1 MDSDQG
7 QDGTAGTSSRQVQSD
22 HPNGHNEAA
31 VSNNTD
37 SDVKT
42 NGDEKDVNGEKVSS
56 EKGVEDGETKNI
68 EKQKEE
74 SKPETESNNK
84 NSKGKL
90 LNVNIEIYSLQKIY
104 MYINPN
110 LFNLFISL

>member
-90 LNVNIEIYSLQKIY
+90 LNVNIQIYSLQKIY
-104 MYINPN
+104 VYKYQM
-110 LFNLFISL
+110 FNLFISL